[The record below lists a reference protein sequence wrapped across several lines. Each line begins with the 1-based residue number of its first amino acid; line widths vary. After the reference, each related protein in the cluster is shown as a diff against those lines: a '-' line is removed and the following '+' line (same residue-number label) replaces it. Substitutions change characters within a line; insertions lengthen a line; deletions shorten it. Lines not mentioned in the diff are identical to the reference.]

1 MWPTVVSEKKQLP
14 GSSAITVNSVSRIS
28 STTASPFSWRA
39 ACTCPFYE
47 LGVLC
52 APLNEGKSVTV
63 WVYQHRKSIWSYI
76 LSSYWNFERFN
87 LNSMYSLMRSERE
100 GHASLESVQSLVA
113 KTEHLGHCKS
123 KAGCGYRMS
132 EMLIQSH
139 WHDLRFITLHK
150 CWLRPRSFLRARGC
164 SRWFERRI

>member
-1 MWPTVVSEKKQLP
+1 MWPTVVLKKTCCQLP

-28 STTASPFSWRA
+28 STPASPFSWRA

-63 WVYQHRKSIWSYI
+63 WAVWVYQRRKSIWSYI
-76 LSSYWNFERFN
+76 LSSYWNFEHFN

-100 GHASLESVQSLVA
+100 GHASLEFVQSLVA

-139 WHDLRFITLHK
+139 WHDLMIFKVHNPPQVL
-150 CWLRPRSFLRARGC
+150 A
-164 SRWFERRI
+164 